1 MTAPKMNQMQWNPD
15 TERTE
20 ELLLEESVI
29 ERLLEYDTLHWCIP
43 VNTNY

>member
-15 TERTE
+15 TKRTK
-20 ELLLEESVI
+20 ELLLEESNI